1 MPNPVAALVNVGVGG
16 DTSASD
22 RRRIQTINVVALLA
36 IGLNA
41 VFSTYFFLFIDSSG
55 SWPLRGAMLG
65 HKHAS
70 MTLDVY
76 GHLYTDDLEAIA
88 DRLDGVLRAA
98 A

>member
-1 MPNPVAALVNVGVGG
+1 
-16 DTSASD
+16 
-22 RRRIQTINVVALLA
+22 
-36 IGLNA
+36 
-41 VFSTYFFLFIDSSG
+41 
-55 SWPLRGAMLG
+55 MLG

-88 DRLDGVLRAA
+88 DQLDGVLRAA